1 MKYNPLYIAIY
12 LIEIS
17 MKECLE
23 NEYKRCKE
31 NLKIE
36 EIEKD
41 MTNFSNK
48 NKNYFK
54 EIMNEFYKIH
64 YEDNEQ
70 YIQLL
75 KEDEINYIFNKGKKL
90 NNKINNENNSNRV
103 NDNKIFNNTAKN
115 RFYKRLTLPLNND
128 NRGNKDIN
136 KEKNNNNKNNCKDLE
151 IEDDLNSNLNIN
163 EVRKE
168 MNTKNNQISMTK
180 KFKKISMNRINSFD
194 RIDKKKTFEKKTE
207 KTNPIYSKT
216 KIHNYRN
223 SDTSLKLNSSSTLKT
238 IENTKRHNEKK
249 LISESDKNLF
259 KSFHKSVKSSTST
272 NFYNN
277 KLKSI
282 TQNETNSNRTTCN
295 SKISTKNDENPK
307 IINTVVTKKYKKII
321 HSKDQLSLKSL
332 RVKNIF
338 KDNFDNNSFSQT
350 NIHKTSKNNSA
361 RSSIE
366 TEINKSNINKEL
378 RTKKLSLN
386 FYKNYSQ
393 VNNNFK
399 DKKKINDEK
408 NIINV
413 YQNKNIGN
421 NNTYNDTGEDKLIKF
436 KKIRFNK
443 INNDF
448 IPSKSDKKSEIKKI
462 IFKKKQN
469 DNSIKEGYSFKTLNN
484 INNNQTKQKQ
494 FKKINKD
501 SSSTNSNLNKTNN
514 QPLFSS
520 FYNIIQR
527 TKRLFNKDKGINE
540 NKKNDKKNI
549 DSIKKEDINKNFYKS
564 QVNFYKKEKK
574 ININDNKEKELSSS
588 NTNTIIIN
596 NNININIENKK
607 DIQIP
612 ELNFKNTIIT
622 TEKKNKD
629 EKLEGINNH
638 EYIKSFDIKNI
649 FQKFN
654 FNKHVNNKSTK

>member
-1 MKYNPLYIAIY
+1 M
-12 LIEIS
+12 S
-17 MKECLE
+17 
-23 NEYKRCKE
+23 
-31 NLKIE
+31 
-36 EIEKD
+36 
-41 MTNFSNK
+41 
-48 NKNYFK
+48 
-54 EIMNEFYKIH
+54 
-64 YEDNEQ
+64 
-70 YIQLL
+70 
-75 KEDEINYIFNKGKKL
+75 
-90 NNKINNENNSNRV
+90 
-103 NDNKIFNNTAKN
+103 
-115 RFYKRLTLPLNND
+115 
-128 NRGNKDIN
+128 
-136 KEKNNNNKNNCKDLE
+136 
-151 IEDDLNSNLNIN
+151 
-163 EVRKE
+163 
-168 MNTKNNQISMTK
+168 K

-338 KDNFDNNSFSQT
+338 KDKFDNNTFSET
-350 NIHKTSKNNSA
+350 NIHKTSINNSA
-361 RSSIE
+361 RSSID
-366 TEINKSNINKEL
+366 TEINKSNIKQEL

-399 DKKKINDEK
+399 EKKKINDEK

-436 KKIRFNK
+436 KKIRYNK

-462 IFKKKQN
+462 I
-469 DNSIKEGYSFKTLNN
+469 
-484 INNNQTKQKQ
+484 
-494 FKKINKD
+494 
-501 SSSTNSNLNKTNN
+501 
-514 QPLFSS
+514 
-520 FYNIIQR
+520 
-527 TKRLFNKDKGINE
+527 
-540 NKKNDKKNI
+540 
-549 DSIKKEDINKNFYKS
+549 
-564 QVNFYKKEKK
+564 
-574 ININDNKEKELSSS
+574 
-588 NTNTIIIN
+588 
-596 NNININIENKK
+596 
-607 DIQIP
+607 
-612 ELNFKNTIIT
+612 
-622 TEKKNKD
+622 
-629 EKLEGINNH
+629 
-638 EYIKSFDIKNI
+638 
-649 FQKFN
+649 
-654 FNKHVNNKSTK
+654 